1 MIMKLVTTKLVTM
14 KPVTRRPV
22 TTTFDRLQFMLKAKI
37 VGKTSA
43 VFVVLAAFALL
54 LVAGARSAA
63 PESFDVIIT
72 NGRVIDGSGNPW
84 FRADIGIRDGR
95 IAAIGKLGDSPANQK
110 IDAKDLIVSPGFID
124 MMTGDSIILVLD
136 RASAASKLLE
146 GVTTTLV
153 GEGDSPAPQ
162 NEEMIRAFQEKN
174 HSSFKWTNYAEYFD
188 LLTQQ
193 RIALNVVHN
202 VGAAQI
208 REVVLGNNDV
218 TPTPEQLQKM
228 EQLVAEAMQQGSV
241 GLSTAL
247 IYPPGS
253 YAKTP
258 ELIALAKVAAQYG
271 GVYFSHMRN
280 ESGDLLGAIQ
290 EAIQIGEEA
299 HIPVHIYHLKAA
311 GQENWPL
318 ISKALALIRQAR
330 DRGIDV
336 TADAYPYIYNGID
349 LASFIGPW
357 HFASGREAFVKTL
370 ADPAVRASL
379 RKEIETKADWEN
391 WYLHVGKDWGN
402 VLVAEV
408 PPGVDPKYAGM
419 SVAQIAKARNVDD
432 WTAFFDLVEKGNTSV
447 NPKSMNEEQKR
458 EIYQQDF
465 VSVSSDA
472 PPTNPATSP
481 HTHPRAFGTFPRI
494 LAKYVRDEHV
504 ISLPNAIRAMTSLPA
519 DQLKI
524 NDRGRIAPGMAADIV
539 IFDPA
544 TVKDTATYANPT
556 SYPVGI
562 EYVLVNGKVEVEN
575 GKVTAELAGQVIR
588 HHP

>member
-1 MIMKLVTTKLVTM
+1 MEDRSPGVRKLMSAKFAGSQMPRVKTM
-14 KPVTRRPV
+14 CKG
-22 TTTFDRLQFMLKAKI
+22 FA
-37 VGKTSA
+37 
-43 VFVVLAAFALL
+43 VLAAFAVL
-54 LVAGARSAA
+54 LVAGAHSAA

-84 FRADIGIRDGR
+84 FRADIGIREGR
-95 IAAIGKLGDSPANQK
+95 IAAIGKLGDSAASQK

-162 NEEMIRAFQEKN
+162 NQEMIRAFQEKN
-174 HSSFKWTNYAEYFD
+174 HSTFKWTNYAEYFE

-208 REVVLGNNDV
+208 RQVVLGSNDV

-258 ELIALAKVAAQYG
+258 ELIAMSKVAAQYG

-280 ESGDLLGAIQ
+280 ESGDLLGAIN

-330 DRGIDV
+330 ERGIDV

-357 HFASGREAFVKTL
+357 HFASGHEAFVKTL

-504 ISLPNAIRAMTSLPA
+504 ISLEDAIRMMTSLPA

-575 GKVTAELAGQVIR
+575 GKVTQELAGQVIR

>member
-1 MIMKLVTTKLVTM
+1 MWKGL
-14 KPVTRRPV
+14 
-22 TTTFDRLQFMLKAKI
+22 
-37 VGKTSA
+37 A
-43 VFVVLAAFALL
+43 VFVFFAVLA
-54 LVAGARSAA
+54 VAGARPAA
-63 PESFDVIIT
+63 QEPFDVIVA

-95 IAAIGKLGDSPANQK
+95 ITAIGKLEDSPAKQR
-110 IDAKDLIVSPGFID
+110 IDAKDQIVSPGFID

-162 NEEMIRAFQEKN
+162 NEEMIRKFQETN
-174 HSSFKWTNYAEYFD
+174 HSTFKWTNYAEYFD

-208 REVVLGNNDV
+208 REVVLGNHDV
-218 TPTPEQLQKM
+218 EPNAAQLQQM
-228 EQLVAEAMQQGSV
+228 ERMVAEAMQQGSV
-241 GLSTAL
+241 GVSTAL

-318 ISKALALIRQAR
+318 IPKALALIRQAR

-357 HFASGREAFVKTL
+357 HFASGRETFVKTL

-465 VSVSSDA
+465 VSISSDA

-481 HTHPRAFGTFPRI
+481 RTHPRAFGTFPRI
-494 LAKYVRDEHV
+494 LAKYVRDEHA
-504 ISLPNAIRAMTSLPA
+504 ISLPDAIREMTSLPA

-524 NDRGRIAPGMAADIV
+524 NDRGRIAPGMAADLV

-575 GKVTAELAGQVIR
+575 GKVTGELAGQVIR

>member
-1 MIMKLVTTKLVTM
+1 MTMTLV
-14 KPVTRRPV
+14 
-22 TTTFDRLQFMLKAKI
+22 RLQFMLKAKMVCKTF
-37 VGKTSA
+37 VG
-43 VFVVLAAFALL
+43 LAAFALL
-54 LVAGARSAA
+54 VAAGAHSAA

-84 FRADIGIRDGR
+84 FRADIGIRNGR
-95 IAAIGKLGDSPANQK
+95 IAAIGKLGDSPATQK

-124 MMTGDSIILVLD
+124 MMTGDSMILVLD

-162 NEEMIRAFQEKN
+162 NEEMIQKFQQQS
-174 HSSFKWTNYAEYFD
+174 HSTFKWTNYAEYFD
-188 LLTQQ
+188 LLTEQ

-228 EQLVAEAMQQGSV
+228 EQMVAEAMQQGSV

-258 ELIALAKVAAQYG
+258 ELIAMSKVAAQYG

-299 HIPVHIYHLKAA
+299 QIPVHIYHLKAA

-357 HFASGREAFVKTL
+357 HFASGRESFVKTL

-379 RKEIETKADWEN
+379 RKEIETEADWEN

-494 LAKYVRDEHV
+494 LAKYVREEHV
-504 ISLPNAIRAMTSLPA
+504 ISLEDAIRAMTSLPA

-562 EYVLVNGKVEVEN
+562 EYVLVNGRVEVEN
-575 GKVTAELAGQVIR
+575 GKVTQELAGEVIR